1 MEQFARSVGMS
12 AQHTEPMLNI
22 GEMSE
27 ILGFNVTE
35 AFLAKLSFKPAA
47 PDSIAKLYRE
57 SEFSDICMA
66 ISRHAYSLAARQS
79 NSNWVSSFT
88 DLDGDKKEWFVLRDD
103 GNPVAK
109 IYPPGSQKTAQLL
122 AASNELLDA
131 LKDMLDVVS
140 GKKQGELVAIVNA
153 IGVVEKAELGAI
165 SDAFMKVASY
175 ASK

>member
-1 MEQFARSVGMS
+1 MS

-27 ILGFNVTE
+27 MLGFNVTE
-35 AFLAKLSFKPAA
+35 AFLSKLSFKPAA

-57 SEFSDICMA
+57 SEFSDICIA
-66 ISRHAYSLAARQS
+66 ISRHAYSLAAKQS
-79 NSNWVSSFT
+79 NSKWESSFT

-131 LKDMLDVVS
+131 LKDMLDVVT
-140 GKKQGELVAIVNA
+140 GKKQGELNA
-153 IGVVEKAELGAI
+153 IINAVAAVEKAETGGI
-165 SDAFMKVASY
+165 SDALLKVVSHACR
-175 ASK
+175 